1 MSTSRRAFLAAVTAG
16 AAAAASSACSVET
29 DEPQATATSGVS
41 SGSSGRTSSALSTG
55 EPPPTSGTAGP
66 ATTTAQPDLVH
77 GPRDRPNVALTFHGA
92 GDPRLARRVLEMALT
107 ANAGLTV
114 LAVGT
119 WLDQTPALAR
129 QILEAGHDLGNH
141 TWSHLPMRRL
151 GRPAADREVS
161 RAALLIERLT
171 GSRGSWFR
179 PSGTPRSTATIRGA
193 ALASGYPRCLA
204 YDVDPLDYTD
214 PGSAVVTRRLLDQ
227 VRPGSIVSL
236 HLGHAG
242 TVNALPG
249 IFRGLTQRGLRPVT
263 VTDLMRGAAR
273 S

>member
-1 MSTSRRAFLAAVTAG
+1 MTTSRRAFLAAV
-16 AAAAASSACSVET
+16 AAAAASSGCRVES
-29 DEPQATATSGVS
+29 DEPRASTRSGASIDSGTPSGPVSAGGQATTSRAA
-41 SGSSGRTSSALSTG
+41 GR
-55 EPPPTSGTAGP
+55 PR
-66 ATTTAQPDLVH
+66 TAQPDLVH
-77 GPRDRPNVALTFHGA
+77 GPRDRQNVALTFHGA
-92 GDPRLARRVLEMALT
+92 GDAELAVRVLGLAAT

-119 WLDQTPALAR
+119 WLDRTPALAR
-129 QILEAGHDLGNH
+129 EILDGGHDLGNH

-151 GRPAADREVS
+151 SQQDADREVS
-161 RAALLIERLT
+161 RAARLIEQLT
-171 GSRGSWFR
+171 GSAGSWFR
-179 PSGTPRSTATIRGA
+179 PSGTPRSTNTIRSA

-214 PGSAVVTRRLLDQ
+214 PSSGVITRRLLEQ

-236 HLGHAG
+236 HLGHPG

-249 IFRGLTQRGLRPVT
+249 IFRGLEQRGLRPVT
-263 VTDLMRGAAR
+263 MTDLMRGAAP